1 MHYAILV
8 AVVLAINVLPA
19 FAPPTWSALVY
30 ARLRWHLEPVALI
43 GLGAVAATS
52 GRWLLAHGARLVRD
66 HFSAR
71 YRANLRD
78 LATRLTARRT
88 GVAALAALFVLSPL
102 PSAQLFC
109 AAGFVE
115 LPIAPLSGA
124 FLLGRLVTYSIY
136 VTTAVL
142 VEHQLGDSL
151 TRVWSSPWWV
161 AGQVL
166 LVLALAALPLIPW
179 GPRARR
185 HGSGV

>member
-1 MHYAILV
+1 MILV

-19 FAPPTWSALVY
+19 FAPPTWSVLVY
-30 ARLRWHLEPVALI
+30 ARLRWHVDPVALV
-43 GLGAVAATS
+43 GLGAVAAAS
-52 GRWLLAHGARLVRD
+52 GRWLLAHGARHVRD

-71 YRANLRD
+71 YRANLGE
-78 LATRLTARRT
+78 LAARLTARRA
-88 GVAALAALFVLSPL
+88 GVAALAALFVVSPL

-142 VEHQLGDSL
+142 VENQLGDSL
-151 TRVWSSPWWV
+151 TRVWSSPWWI

-166 LVLALAALPLIPW
+166 LVAALAALPLIPW

-185 HGSGV
+185 RGPGA